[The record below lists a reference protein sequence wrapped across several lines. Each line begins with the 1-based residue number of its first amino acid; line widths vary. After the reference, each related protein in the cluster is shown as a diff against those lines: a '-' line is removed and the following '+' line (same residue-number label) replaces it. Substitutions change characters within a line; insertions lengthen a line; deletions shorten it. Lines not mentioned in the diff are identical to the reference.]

1 MGGDFSGK
9 SVNDLISIIEKNRI
23 SSTEVADA
31 LDKTGVIPDLLPIN
45 SNRHVAGKVHYV
57 FAYDESNWPLHEQIQ
72 DVPED
77 CLLFV
82 DSFNCN
88 NKAIFGDLVS
98 KYLIL
103 YKRVKGIVVNGL
115 MRDIPDIKKYSFPI
129 WCKGYTPL
137 GCFNKPVEL
146 GRELSELVENRRDRF
161 QDGILVCDDSG
172 CTLIESRIVNNDT
185 YNRLEL
191 IELQEDIWSFC
202 INTLKWSTYETVCLK
217 NYYNM
222 PEVLPQ
228 VLREKVL
235 SIPFK
240 R

>member
-1 MGGDFSGK
+1 MSYT
-9 SVNDLISIIEKNRI
+9 VADLISVIEKNRI

-31 LDKTGVIPDLLPIN
+31 LDKTGVIPHLLPVN
-45 SNRHVAGKVHYV
+45 TNRHVAGRVHYV
-57 FAYDESNWPLHEQIQ
+57 YAFDESNWPLHEQIQ
-72 DVPED
+72 EIPED

-103 YKRVKGIVVNGL
+103 YKRVKGVVVNGY

-129 WCKGYTPL
+129 WCQGYTPL
-137 GCFNKPVEL
+137 GCYNKPVEL
-146 GRELSELVENRRDRF
+146 SPETAAQVEENRKRF

-172 CTLIESRIVNNDT
+172 CTLIEGRLINEDT
-185 YNRLEL
+185 YKRLEL

-217 NYYNM
+217 NYFKM
-222 PEVLPQ
+222 PEVLPE